1 MIAFA
6 SSYRVCT
13 TIDHPPVKL
22 GRGRHSG
29 NMMLAKFLF
38 VLFLFSA
45 VADNAV
51 HINCQGILFV
61 FCAKEIGSVKRIC
74 YEVLGQFFPGNSS
87 QYITVQLLLS
97 FQSLH

>member
-13 TIDHPPVKL
+13 TIVHPPVKL

-45 VADNAV
+45 VADNTV
-51 HINCQGILFV
+51 HINCQGIF
-61 FCAKEIGSVKRIC
+61 
-74 YEVLGQFFPGNSS
+74 
-87 QYITVQLLLS
+87 LS
-97 FQSLH
+97 FVLKKLEVSNVSVMRCWDNFSQGTAPST